1 MWYLKDK
8 LSEREY
14 KSSWW
19 IYFVST
25 PFLGGIFGAIIYL
38 IMIAGL
44 LSLGVGQSDN
54 GETLEINRPL
64 VIVPIAA
71 LAGFNWEW
79 AVKMFRR
86 IGDLFTPS
94 DSIK

>member
-1 MWYLKDK
+1 
-8 LSEREY
+8 
-14 KSSWW
+14 
-19 IYFVST
+19 
-25 PFLGGIFGAIIYL
+25 
-38 IMIAGL
+38 MIAGL

-94 DSIK
+94 DSIKWGAHIDGTSIKYNLKWVKSNQ